1 MNLNAILEDHNPWWR
16 EPLARRAGS
25 YPVRRN
31 LVSKIVERVQR
42 ATNRRALLLMG
53 PRQVGKTVMLL
64 QAADEL
70 LKNGWPPANL
80 TYFDFSDDRLT
91 EDLSPRDVVDAEP
104 VGVDPE
110 WPRAFLLDEIRSA
123 SRWDLWLKQAVDRK
137 IGRLI
142 ATDSAASLL
151 RDGTRESGQGRWDE
165 VRVETLSFQEFTSLS
180 GGPRPELV
188 DRYLAL
194 GGFPEYVSTEGN
206 ALPEARRRLRADI
219 VDRAIQRDL
228 GRQGVDAARVR
239 DLFVYLVQESGSQ
252 FVAKN
257 RANDL
262 QADPRTV
269 TDWLERLEG
278 TLLVERLEGRSEFA
292 AAKLRS
298 SGRPKI
304 YAVDPGLVSA
314 FAPMAFRDEDV
325 RGRIFE
331 AAVFRHLR
339 GLAERLEGEVSYFRK
354 RDGLEVDFVLEAPGF
369 RAAIEVTGSTRPKDR
384 KRDRL
389 ARAREQIA
397 ANRAFLIHG
406 GLIRDDEALPMAR
419 FLEDPGATIL
429 GEGAAK

>member
-1 MNLNAILEDHNPWWR
+1 MNLSTILEDHNPWWR
-16 EPLARRAGS
+16 EPLARRARS
-25 YPVRRN
+25 YPVQRD
-31 LVSKIVERVQR
+31 LVSTIVRRVQR
-42 ATNRRALLLMG
+42 TDRRALLLMG

-91 EDLSPRDVVDAEP
+91 EGLSPRDVVEVEP
-104 VGVDPE
+104 VGVDPD

-123 SRWDLWLKQAVDRK
+123 ERWDLWMKQAVDREV
-137 IGRLI
+137 GRII

-151 RDGTRESGQGRWDE
+151 RNGARESGQGRWDE
-165 VRVETLSFQEFTSLS
+165 VRVETLSFQEFTRLS
-180 GGPRPELV
+180 GGPRPESV
-188 DRYLAL
+188 ERYLAL
-194 GGFPEYVSTEGN
+194 GGFPEYVATEGD
-206 ALPEARRRLRADI
+206 AFPEARRRLREDL

-239 DLFVYLVQESGSQ
+239 DLFVYLVQESGTQ

-278 TLLVERLEGRSEFA
+278 TLLLERLEGRSEYA

-314 FAPMAFRDEDV
+314 FAPLAFRDEDV
-325 RGRIFE
+325 RGRVFE

-339 GLAERLEGEVSYFRK
+339 TLARHVDGELSYFRK
-354 RDGLEVDFVLEAPGF
+354 RNELEVDFVLEAPGV
-369 RAAIEVTGSTRPKDR
+369 RIAIEVTSSTRPKDR
-384 KRDRL
+384 KRERL
-389 ARAREQIA
+389 LEASREIEA
-397 ANRAFLIHG
+397 SRSILLHG
-406 GLIRDDEALPMAR
+406 GLIQEDEAVPLAR
-419 FLEDPGATIL
+419 FLEDPKVTIL
-429 GEGAAK
+429 GEEVTP